1 MERIDFSSWKK
12 MTLNVSTLKLDKKN
26 PRIPD
31 YVPTKTTKDI
41 VRFLFKNEKIQTL
54 IEKIVNKGFINHD
67 PIYVVKEKNSYV
79 VVEGNRRV
87 TALKCLIDPNLAP
100 TIPVQK
106 KINKLKASLGNDL
119 TEKIEVVVAPSR
131 LDVENILFE
140 LHSEGKL
147 QWSRQQ
153 KNKFIS
159 EVGISSGE
167 TIEQIA
173 NRFDVSV
180 SDIYDSVQ
188 EYLVEKYFPYIGLN
202 PEQEN
207 KALNSTFS
215 ISFMS
220 RILNNAFFK
229 EKTGYLIEG
238 NAIKTTITE
247 AKFKRVLKCVVCDI
261 LNKKIDSR
269 KLNKTEDINKYL
281 DGIITP
287 LLSEIDDDDDK
298 PVNFTPYSG
307 EGKDDDND
315 NVKPIKVKR
324 IKQKLIDG
332 SFNYRTGI
340 DKLDFLIQEGQS
352 LFIDTHKTAG
362 ALLLRTILELAVIR
376 VFDMNKNKDLCLN
389 SKGRTNQL
397 SANLKSLVKKE
408 EWFKNK
414 TYLNDLRSFIDPSC
428 SYWQS
433 LESLNRYAHGEFTI
447 PDKDMLVQV
456 WMITKPLVM
465 YPDI

>member
-12 MTLNVSTLKLDKKN
+12 MTLNVSALKLDKKN

-41 VRFLFKNEKIQTL
+41 VRFLFKNEKIQIL
-54 IEKIVNKGFINHD
+54 IEKIVNKGFISHD

-87 TALKCLIDPNLAP
+87 TALKCLIEPSLAP
-100 TIPVQK
+100 TIPAQK
-106 KINKLKASLGNDL
+106 KIDKLKASLGNDL

-173 NRFDVSV
+173 DRFDVSV
-180 SDIYDSVQ
+180 SEIYDSVQ

-220 RILNNAFFK
+220 RILNNTFFR

-238 NAIKTTITE
+238 NAIRTTITE
-247 AKFKRVLKCVVCDI
+247 IKFKKI
-261 LNKKIDSR
+261 LNSI
-269 KLNKTEDINKYL
+269 
-281 DGIITP
+281 
-287 LLSEIDDDDDK
+287 
-298 PVNFTPYSG
+298 
-307 EGKDDDND
+307 
-315 NVKPIKVKR
+315 
-324 IKQKLIDG
+324 LI
-332 SFNYRTGI
+332 
-340 DKLDFLIQEGQS
+340 
-352 LFIDTHKTAG
+352 
-362 ALLLRTILELAVIR
+362 
-376 VFDMNKNKDLCLN
+376 
-389 SKGRTNQL
+389 
-397 SANLKSLVKKE
+397 
-408 EWFKNK
+408 
-414 TYLNDLRSFIDPSC
+414 
-428 SYWQS
+428 
-433 LESLNRYAHGEFTI
+433 
-447 PDKDMLVQV
+447 
-456 WMITKPLVM
+456 
-465 YPDI
+465 

>member
-12 MTLNVSTLKLDKKN
+12 MTLNVSALKLDKKN

-41 VRFLFKNEKIQTL
+41 VRFLFKNEKIQIL
-54 IEKIVNKGFINHD
+54 IEKIVNKGFISHD

-87 TALKCLIDPNLAP
+87 TALKCLIEPSLAP
-100 TIPVQK
+100 TIPAQK
-106 KINKLKASLGNDL
+106 KIDKLKASLGNDL

-173 NRFDVSV
+173 DRFDVSV
-180 SDIYDSVQ
+180 SEIYDSVQ

-220 RILNNAFFK
+220 RILNNTFFR

-238 NAIKTTITE
+238 NAIRTTITE
-247 AKFKRVLKCVVCDI
+247 IKFKKILNSIVCDI
-261 LNKKIDSR
+261 INKKIDSR
-269 KLNKTEDINKYL
+269 KLNKTEDINNYL
-281 DGIITP
+281 NGIIIP
-287 LLSEIDDDDDK
+287 LLSENDGDDDK

-307 EGKDDDND
+307 SGKTDDDD
-315 NVKPIKVKR
+315 NVKPVKAKR
-324 IKQKLIDG
+324 KKQKLIDS
-332 SFNYRTGI
+332 SFNHKTGL

-352 LFIDTHKTAG
+352 LLIDTHKTAG

-376 VFDMNKNKDLCLN
+376 VFDINGNKDLCLN
-389 SKGRTNQL
+389 NKGRTNQL

-414 TYLNDLRSFIDPSC
+414 TYLNDLRTFIDPSC
-428 SYWQS
+428 SSWQS

-456 WMITKPLVM
+456 WMITKPLVL